1 MKLDKGFTLIE
12 LLAVM
17 LITSILISP
26 YIYQKTVEL
35 KEERIRITLSELSDI
50 ATSAQNYAAE
60 QSLKWPDEDNQ
71 CSSAIT
77 LMRSEGYLGSLS
89 DSSIYDTSY
98 STSCTNSSGKRF
110 FVEVVT
116 QTAAQAEIL
125 ASHLSSSEA
134 NGKSIYFSVPLPS
147 SIPALEHLLPRD
159 GSRPMTGDLEMGGN
173 NIIDVSDVSA
183 NGQVEAQSVST
194 SKILDRDDPSFF
206 VDPDKSS
213 VMNNIS
219 VGVTKLSNSYIEGA
233 ACETK
238 QIGTTDTGEFLSCV
252 SGLWKKAG
260 GGGEI
265 GGINYIGFNKNYCLE
280 KPVYV
285 YAHKQSAGAA
295 LQGISIYVNGARV
308 AISTGQSE
316 GHMGWES
323 VGVPISNKDCF
334 RILDNGGGQSRLAWY
349 REI

>member
-77 LMRSEGYLGSLS
+77 LLRNEGYLGSLS

-159 GSRPMTGDLEMGGN
+159 GS
-173 NIIDVSDVSA
+173 
-183 NGQVEAQSVST
+183 
-194 SKILDRDDPSFF
+194 
-206 VDPDKSS
+206 
-213 VMNNIS
+213 
-219 VGVTKLSNSYIEGA
+219 
-233 ACETK
+233 
-238 QIGTTDTGEFLSCV
+238 
-252 SGLWKKAG
+252 
-260 GGGEI
+260 
-265 GGINYIGFNKNYCLE
+265 
-280 KPVYV
+280 
-285 YAHKQSAGAA
+285 
-295 LQGISIYVNGARV
+295 
-308 AISTGQSE
+308 
-316 GHMGWES
+316 
-323 VGVPISNKDCF
+323 
-334 RILDNGGGQSRLAWY
+334 
-349 REI
+349 